1 MPNPKLRRVPR
12 KSLPE
17 HMARAHDESMA
28 IRGDATFFEIFGNHP
43 RLYDWYS
50 QRFYGEVFND
60 GLLDRRV
67 KELVRYRLSTL
78 HGCKFCNQGNR
89 LDALDSGLSEW
100 ELESVEKDDYSVF
113 DDPERAAL
121 MLAQRL
127 SLSSED
133 ARLDGPLYDLLA
145 SQFSDAEILE
155 LGMVIG
161 ILSGMARFLFA
172 FDLVEREDSCPFH

>member
-1 MPNPKLRRVPR
+1 
-12 KSLPE
+12 
-17 HMARAHDESMA
+17 MAL
-28 IRGDATFFEIFGNHP
+28 RGDATFFEIFGNHP
-43 RLYDWYS
+43 RLYDWYTR
-50 QRFYGEVFND
+50 RFYGEVFND

-89 LDALDSGLSEW
+89 LDALDSGLSER
-100 ELESVEKDDYSVF
+100 ELESVGRDDYSVF
-113 DDPERAAL
+113 DDRDRAAL

-127 SLSSED
+127 ALSSED

-145 SQFSDAEILE
+145 GQFSDAEILE

-172 FDLVEREDSCPFH
+172 FDLVEREASCPIH